1 MTEYAHEK
9 IDKALDELTDK
20 ATDRDIAN
28 LLGDYFT
35 HGRPGPFD
43 LSINHLAKLA
53 PCPMRID
60 RAGAKAC
67 FVKIIKATEA
77 KNWIVNA
84 LIRSYEVTGVTRLGV
99 ETRSIAGIR
108 RSIASR
114 AATVAWRARVKAGEA
129 DDDIPF

>member
-1 MTEYAHEK
+1 MTDYTHER
-9 IDKALDELTDK
+9 IDKALDALEAN
-20 ATDRDIAN
+20 ATDREIAD

-53 PCPMRID
+53 PCPLRID

-67 FVKIIKATEA
+67 FVKLPKAIEA
-77 KNWIVNA
+77 KIWIVNA
-84 LIRSYEVTGVTRLGV
+84 LIRAYEVTGTTWRGV
-99 ETRSIAGIR
+99 ETRSIAGVR

-114 AATVAWRARVKAGEA
+114 AASVAWRARVKAGEI
-129 DDDIPF
+129 DDEVPF